1 MTSTDFGPEPGTI
14 LEQWSRFERL
24 PAGRWLFGIVLGWRI
39 PYSSTIGAR
48 IEEFRP
54 GYARLSLAD
63 RRRVRNHLDSIHAV
77 AQVNFGELTTGLA
90 VFSTTGAAM
99 RGILVDIRAEYLKK
113 ARGRLEASAEFRLP
127 EGVED
132 NTPCEVSANITDRDG
147 DTVSIVT
154 ATWLIGY
161 RQT

>member
-1 MTSTDFGPEPGTI
+1 MTATESGPTAGT
-14 LEQWSRFERL
+14 LLDQWSRFERL
-24 PAGRWLFGIVLGWRI
+24 PAGRLLFSIALGWQI

-48 IEEFRP
+48 VAELRKGQACLYLP
-54 GYARLSLAD
+54 D

-77 AQVNFGELTTGLA
+77 ALVNLGELTTGLA
-90 VFSTTGAAM
+90 VFSTTGATM

-113 ARGRLEASAEFRLP
+113 ARGRLEARAEFELP
-127 EGVED
+127 DDLED
-132 NTPCEVSANITDRDG
+132 NTACEVVATIRDLEG
-147 DTVSIVT
+147 DTVCTVT

>member
-1 MTSTDFGPEPGTI
+1 MTAIESGPEPGTI
-14 LEQWSRFERL
+14 LDQWARCTRL
-24 PAGRWLFGIVLGWRI
+24 PAGRWLFSILLGWRI

-48 IEEFRP
+48 IEELRP
-54 GYARLSLAD
+54 GYARLVMAD

-77 AQVNFGELTTGLA
+77 AQVNFGELATGLA
-90 VFSTTGAAM
+90 VFSTTGTGM

-127 EGVED
+127 ENLDD
-132 NTPCEVSANITDRDG
+132 NTPCEVAARIADRDG
-147 DTVSIVT
+147 DTVSVVT

-161 RQT
+161 RQS